1 MGSAQCRQLAQAR
14 AELDWI
20 ADLPSECGQRVLSNL
35 DAAFV
40 NFWNAEHP
48 AGFPARKRRGQRM
61 SIPFKGQML
70 VVRKLNRHWAE
81 VKLPKLGWVRFR
93 LSRAIG
99 GTIRNAVVS
108 RDGTGWHIS
117 FGVHTGR
124 RPDAPNGRPACGVD
138 FGVAASAFV
147 STETEPRRM
156 PETLRPNEWKRL
168 QHLERRKARQLT
180 YAKKHNGGKRSNRLR
195 RTTAQIAKLKT
206 RQANRRQDF
215 THKPQPTSPKTT
227 ASSVSRICA

>member
-1 MGSAQCRQLAQAR
+1 
-14 AELDWI
+14 
-20 ADLPSECGQRVLSNL
+20 VLSNL